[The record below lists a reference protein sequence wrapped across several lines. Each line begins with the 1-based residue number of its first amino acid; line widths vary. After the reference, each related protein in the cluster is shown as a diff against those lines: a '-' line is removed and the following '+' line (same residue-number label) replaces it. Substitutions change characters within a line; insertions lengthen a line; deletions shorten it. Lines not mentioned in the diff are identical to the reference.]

1 MEFDV
6 LDSIFSEEISEI
18 SKKEVQIDDAP
29 EDINRWHKRVC
40 KEYDYLYTIGMDFDV
55 SVRNDFQMC
64 RRIKEKYKYGIFE
77 LINYMRML
85 EYLGD
90 TSEIK
95 VSMNMNCQPRN
106 RGGSLEIDFWSPR
119 MLGDVNNMMYLNVAF
134 SPKVS
139 SAAWLSFIV
148 YITDLA
154 KRRKN
159 GVIADLF
166 GKDIDGLS
174 REEKYNIIKEIRM
187 SDMNWNTIIR
197 FNSDNIYSAEKAINA
212 MNLLLTDKLKF
223 DEKTSYDIAS
233 KLVMKISKGHLSMLN
248 FLSKHV

>member
-6 LDSIFSEEISEI
+6 LDSIFSEEVSEI

-29 EDINRWHKRVC
+29 EDINQWHKRVC

-55 SVRNDFQMC
+55 SVRNDLQMC

-95 VSMNMNCQPRN
+95 VSMNINCQPRN

-139 SAAWLSFIV
+139 SAAWLSYIV

-159 GVIADLF
+159 GVVADLF

-174 REEKYNIIKEIRM
+174 REEKYNIIKEIRL
-187 SDMNWNTIIR
+187 SDMNWNSIMLGT
-197 FNSDNIYSAEKAINA
+197 SDRYSAKKTTHA
-212 MNLLLTDKLKF
+212 MRLLLTDKLQF
-223 DEKTSYDIAS
+223 DEQTSYDIAS
-233 KLVMKISKGHLSMLN
+233 KFVMKITKGKLSIYN
-248 FLSKHV
+248 FPFKSV